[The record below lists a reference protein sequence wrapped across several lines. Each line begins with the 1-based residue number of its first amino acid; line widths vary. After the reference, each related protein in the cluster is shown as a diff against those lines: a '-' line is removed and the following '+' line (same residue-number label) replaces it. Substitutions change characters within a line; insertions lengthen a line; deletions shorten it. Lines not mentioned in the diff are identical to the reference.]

1 MCLLLEQKA
10 EYTEELNQR
19 GIKVKDS
26 DKAQDLKAKLQSELK
41 GMFDKLWNLTN
52 NKDQISFL
60 ITATTI
66 KAWWMAWNA

>member
-19 GIKVKDS
+19 GIKVKDN

-41 GMFDKLWNLTN
+41 GILFDKLWNLTN
-52 NKDQISFL
+52 NKHQTSFL
-60 ITATTI
+60 ITTTTI
-66 KAWWMAWNA
+66 KAW

>member
-19 GIKVKDS
+19 GIKVKDN

-41 GMFDKLWNLTN
+41 GISFDKLWNFTN
-52 NKDQISFL
+52 NKPGEGHEVPKKL
-60 ITATTI
+60 TV
-66 KAWWMAWNA
+66 